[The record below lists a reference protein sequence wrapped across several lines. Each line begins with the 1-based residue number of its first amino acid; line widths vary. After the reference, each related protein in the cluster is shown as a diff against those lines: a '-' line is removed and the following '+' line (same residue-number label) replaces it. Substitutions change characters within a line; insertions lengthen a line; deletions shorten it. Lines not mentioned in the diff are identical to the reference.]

1 MPLLFVFPPSTEVL
15 QTQCIR
21 YSVVD
26 DEILESVESFYVEI
40 STNVPRVTIGLSTAT
55 VSLVDN
61 DGVYVSLLD
70 RELSVEENAAAGEG
84 GAEISM
90 CVQMTGIIQTE
101 VEISL
106 FTVAGTAQGMRAV
119 LKVCVGFTLLKVC
132 VYVVHDLSVV
142 CKETESQH
150 NADLLQIPGSFASNF
165 ACN

>member
-1 MPLLFVFPPSTEVL
+1 M
-15 QTQCIR
+15 
-21 YSVVD
+21 VD

-40 STNVPRVTIGLSTAT
+40 STNVPRVTVGLSTAT

-119 LKVCVGFTLLKVC
+119 CVGFALLKVC

-150 NADLLQIPGSFASNF
+150 NADLLQIPGSFA
-165 ACN
+165 